1 MNLILDSTLKLERIM
16 KRLIFDVNILTPLF
30 MSGHNQNHAEVRAPS
45 VKGLLRWWF
54 RALGGDW
61 NWESWLFG
69 SQEQGSPVIF
79 RIIDKNIFLHRPYTQ
94 RFSNRQAYLGYGPIG
109 FDKRDEVFKNSRAS
123 LTGSFSLEV
132 VIFSNVDDKDL
143 RALLLSLWSLSVFGG
158 MGSRSRRGWGS
169 VSIKPSDENAKS
181 FAHELG
187 LDWEFHSLEN
197 LRKNIHKLE
206 EKRRVIFGE
215 LPKNLPEYTRFSH
228 LSRFCI
234 GGEFDLWKDAMD
246 DIGGRFIRFRKRR
259 YYDDVKRFMEDVERG
274 KVRPFYSP
282 ASKYNAPYGTAV
294 PKAIF
299 GLPNNYFSRSRKE
312 AKRKPHIV
320 NVMGER
326 QINGRE
332 EIISRRASPLLI
344 SINKIG
350 DKYTWLL
357 TYLPAQFLP
366 PDSQLLLTVPG
377 KQIPES
383 WTSNRPPR
391 ANTGVPNYNL
401 IDKFLS
407 FNCRNPISL
416 NREMNHE

>member
-1 MNLILDSTLKLERIM
+1 M
-16 KRLIFDVNILTPLF
+16 KKLIFDVNILTPLF

-61 NWESWLFG
+61 NWESRLFG

-109 FDKRDEVFKNSRAS
+109 FDKRDEVFKNSRPF
-123 LTGSFSLEV
+123 LTGSFSLEI
-132 VIFSNVDDKDL
+132 VISNIARKDVK
-143 RALLLSLWSLSVFGG
+143 ALLLTLWALSVFGG
-158 MGSRSRRGWGS
+158 MGSRGRRGWGS

-181 FAHELG
+181 FARELG

-197 LRKNIHKLE
+197 LRKNIHKFE

-234 GGEFDLWKDAMD
+234 GGEFDLWKDAMN

-259 YYDDVKRFMEDVERG
+259 YYHDVKQFMEDVESG
-274 KVRPFYSP
+274 GVEEFYP
-282 ASKYNAPYGTAV
+282 PTGENIPYHSAV

-299 GLPNNYFSRSRKE
+299 GLPNNYFSRSRSRDE
-312 AKRKPHIV
+312 RKPFV
-320 NVMGER
+320 ANVIGEYK
-326 QINGRE
+326 GKD
-332 EIISRRASPLLI
+332 ISRRASPLLI
-344 SINKIG
+344 SVNKIG

-366 PDSQLLLTVPG
+366 PDSQLLLTVPR
-377 KQIPES
+377 KQIPEG
-383 WTSNRPPR
+383 WTNSKPPR

-416 NREMNHE
+416 NREINHE